1 MTRASLKRRS
11 DISESTKADIM
22 TMFKDKSELEHYLRG
37 INPNYDRYAEVL
49 WRNQVTSASQLGD
62 ASVSTLLAC
71 GIESA
76 LHAENIIARSKAV
89 GTGAQEVSIEIR
101 NALQALPDLL
111 RFMRLVLRGLANW
124 ITEGHGLPAA

>member
-1 MTRASLKRRS
+1 MAVA
-11 DISESTKADIM
+11 ADKM
-22 TMFKDKSELEHYLRG
+22 TMFKDKSELEHYLIG

-89 GTGAQEVSIEIR
+89 GKC
-101 NALQALPDLL
+101 
-111 RFMRLVLRGLANW
+111 F
-124 ITEGHGLPAA
+124 PAASGHLFNWKAMHSLLAFSNEHNDSSRAQVNHSAFEAVSSATQAPWTC